1 MEDQFSI
8 YIDRLKDG
16 KVEHISQ
23 SYAPDFIEIEDVSLS
38 FDDPI
43 LYKGEAYLAD
53 DELIIHFSADTY
65 ATIPCKICNEP
76 VKAPIQIKN
85 FYYPVSLSEIKGS
98 IYSLKDILRE
108 TILLEAPTFA
118 ECTRDSC
125 PKRMLLNKYSEKM
138 PPPENPF
145 SKL

>member
-1 MEDQFSI
+1 MEDLFSV

-16 KVEHISQ
+16 KVEKISQ
-23 SYAPDFIEIEDVSLS
+23 TYTPDFIETEDVELS
-38 FDDPI
+38 FKDPV
-43 LYKGEAYLAD
+43 LYEGEAYLAD
-53 DELIIHFSADTY
+53 DELILHFNVDTY

-76 VKAPIQIKN
+76 VKVPIQIRN
-85 FYYPVSLSEIKGS
+85 VYYPVSLSEIKGS
-98 IYSLKDILRE
+98 IYSLKESLRE
-108 TILLEAPTFA
+108 TILLETPTFA
-118 ECTRDSC
+118 ECSRNSC